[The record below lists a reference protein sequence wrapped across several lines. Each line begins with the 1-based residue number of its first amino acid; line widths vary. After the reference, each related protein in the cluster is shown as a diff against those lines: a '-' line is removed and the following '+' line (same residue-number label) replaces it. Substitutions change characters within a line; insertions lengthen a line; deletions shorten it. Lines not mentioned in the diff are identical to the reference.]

1 MIFYSISRFFF
12 FLRKTKNGTG
22 SFSSTMENLL
32 RHSSLKNV
40 KWMREIQQSKYVRDF
55 FFGVLYT
62 MFLGLGDWKL
72 ENEEEWLIQVRC
84 CLHCCLLP
92 SGSWWKGLK
101 FFFFFWHIWES
112 SACQEGNIFHLLLS
126 TDTLFWGM
134 LFTSIQ
140 LSCYCSLA
148 YFLSDYLN
156 CFSGFQVVQEKN
168 WWQSANASFNTLRK
182 ES

>member
-1 MIFYSISRFFF
+1 MVLVLSLQQWKTYWGIVAWRMSNGWGKFNNLNTWGISFLEFYILCSWGWGIEKWRRMI
-12 FLRKTKNGTG
+12 N
-22 SFSSTMENLL
+22 SSQVL
-32 RHSSLKNV
+32 SSLLFTSIRIMMERV
-40 KWMREIQQSKYVRDF
+40 KI
-55 FFGVLYT
+55 
-62 MFLGLGDWKL
+62 
-72 ENEEEWLIQVRC
+72 
-84 CLHCCLLP
+84 
-92 SGSWWKGLK
+92 
-101 FFFFFWHIWES
+101 FFFFWHIWES